1 MHNDQTTQD
10 AKRLLAAISTNH
22 AEARMAT
29 RMGWTDRSPQAGL
42 TRSRRDSIG
51 SAATPRCGG

>member
-1 MHNDQTTQD
+1 MQNDQTTQD

-29 RMGWTDRSPQAGL
+29 RMGWTDRSPRAGL